1 MPYIR
6 LNPTL
11 LFAALLL
18 FSCNTPESRLRR
30 LQHDFWENYAR
41 QDYFEIKLNKET
53 LHWPLPPLPMPS
65 NRQKSLAARLQEE
78 AASIESEKM
87 NLESRQKLAQIRA
100 ALDDCLA
107 HEGNALFD
115 PARFVLLD
123 QWLQFSAH
131 PELRG
136 VLEKIPEYYA
146 EVEQR
151 WQMPDTSLVAKAVT
165 ESQKTLDWMN
175 ALEEKSGS
183 ELSMHLQA
191 ARAAIKD
198 YIGMCQSAL
207 LK

>member
-6 LNPTL
+6 LNSAL
-11 LFAALLL
+11 LSAALLL
-18 FSCNTPESRLRR
+18 LSCNTPESRLRR
-30 LQHDFWENYAR
+30 LQHDFWENYSR
-41 QDYFEIKLNKET
+41 QDYFEIKLLKET

-87 NLESRQKLAQIRA
+87 NPESRQQLAQIRA
-100 ALDDCLA
+100 ALEDCLA
-107 HEGNALFD
+107 QEGNALFD

-123 QWLQFSAH
+123 EWSRFSAH
-131 PELRG
+131 PELPN
-136 VLEKIPEYYA
+136 VLEKIPEYYST
-146 EVEQR
+146 VEQR
-151 WQMPDTSLVAKAVT
+151 WQMPDTGLVSKAVT
-165 ESQKTLDWMN
+165 ESQKTLDWLN
-175 ALEEKSGS
+175 ALEGKTGGEFARI
-183 ELSMHLQA
+183 QA